1 MSTRPHVVV
10 VGAGAF
16 GGWMALTL
24 ARRGA
29 RVTLVDA
36 WGPGHVRASSGGET
50 RVIRAG
56 YGARAVYTRMAVR
69 ALALWRAHDARYG
82 RRLFRHTGA
91 LWLAPAPRSAGSGFA
106 RDTFATLQSEGVAV
120 RSLTPSEAARMYPAL
135 DFSRITTVL
144 LEPDAGYLLA
154 RRACEHVVECLIAE
168 GGEYRQAAVASP
180 ARLTRSKLQL
190 EGGETIAGDAFVFAC
205 GPWMGTLFPE
215 IIGKRV
221 ISTRQE
227 VFYIGTPAGDRR
239 FHDDA
244 LPVWVELGASLIYAI
259 PGNAN
264 RGLKI
269 GDDTSG
275 PVFDPTNGDRQITGG
290 GLKAIRAYL
299 RRRLPA
305 LAKAPLVGSEVC
317 QYEATPDSHYIV
329 DRHPSLLN
337 VWLAGGGSGHGFKMG
352 PAIGEIVTAAVLD
365 SVAPDPTFALAR
377 LRSPRRA
384 ADTKWA

>member
-16 GGWMALTL
+16 GGWTALTL

-275 PVFDPTNGDRQITGG
+275 PVFDPTNGDRQITGS

-365 SVAPDPTFALAR
+365 GVAPDPTFALAR